1 MDVKSAN
8 SKKNLKKKVKEIAPD
23 WMKQTK
29 RKVLLQKLYKH
40 EMNRYLKNYGS
51 PIAFNEQQL
60 KAKMVFYSHALEKGL
75 SHIEFREGFGENALR
90 NIYSCLNYYDE
101 QNFSKSNIEYSNTLS
116 CLRSYKEKHLEMSGV
131 VPPLFLSLFDK
142 WENEI
147 ENADKNLGGYSVLK
161 NTDKKENRNKNF
173 EQLFSGRVS
182 IREYSSEP
190 VDNNLVKEAI
200 DISMKT
206 PSVCNRQS
214 SRIRLITNPKL
225 IKNTLDVQGGYRGY
239 KYPQVLLLLTTD
251 TSSFVD
257 IKERNQVYVD
267 GGLFAMSLLTSL
279 EYVGLA
285 ACALNAMFNLE
296 AELNVRQILNIPEN
310 ENLIMFI
317 TVGNFLEETPYPKS
331 FRYTGKEIT
340 KILD

>member
-1 MDVKSAN
+1 
-8 SKKNLKKKVKEIAPD
+8 
-23 WMKQTK
+23 
-29 RKVLLQKLYKH
+29 
-40 EMNRYLKNYGS
+40 
-51 PIAFNEQQL
+51 
-60 KAKMVFYSHALEKGL
+60 
-75 SHIEFREGFGENALR
+75 
-90 NIYSCLNYYDE
+90 
-101 QNFSKSNIEYSNTLS
+101 
-116 CLRSYKEKHLEMSGV
+116 
-131 VPPLFLSLFDK
+131 
-142 WENEI
+142 
-147 ENADKNLGGYSVLK
+147 
-161 NTDKKENRNKNF
+161 
-173 EQLFSGRVS
+173 
-182 IREYSSEP
+182 
-190 VDNNLVKEAI
+190 
-200 DISMKT
+200 MKT